1 MKTIVDFRQIII
13 LNGEEF
19 DTSIRRHLYYKE
31 PKKDI
36 LNIDT
41 FEELVSLV
49 EEDYIYNAKI
59 KTSFFTKKKIV
70 SLFNASAFGYMCE
83 STTIEIT
90 EKKFKPF
97 QIKCEYQK
105 DTRKNSFNTLM
116 ELLSADDFAEWCKD
130 HGITT
135 ICTRG

>member
-1 MKTIVDFRQIII
+1 MKTIVDYRQKII

-19 DTSIRRHLYYKE
+19 DTSIRRHLCYAE

-41 FEELVSLV
+41 FEELVDLA
-49 EEDYIYNAKI
+49 EENYIYNAKV

-70 SLFNASAFGYMCE
+70 SLFNADLFGYVSE
-83 STTIEIT
+83 NYYINIT
-90 EKKFKPF
+90 EKNFKPF

-135 ICTRG
+135 ICT